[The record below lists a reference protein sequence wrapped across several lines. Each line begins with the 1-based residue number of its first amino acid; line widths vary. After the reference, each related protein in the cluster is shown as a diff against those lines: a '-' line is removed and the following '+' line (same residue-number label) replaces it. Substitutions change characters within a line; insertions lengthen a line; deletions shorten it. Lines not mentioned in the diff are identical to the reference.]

1 MNQHV
6 NQHGDD
12 RDPVERYLAQLRDSL
27 RTHEAELIMAEA
39 EDHLRETVAA
49 GLAAGLTERE
59 AQEAAISA
67 FGSVTAVVRA
77 HEERPG
83 NPVKGRTAGAMLM
96 DLFLSRWKLAGIG
109 LTAIGV
115 SGLVV
120 AVMNATLG
128 RAFTGQPPAG
138 VTFPKATCAYWMS
151 AWPDAHSCAQA
162 AMLEAS
168 SDSVVLRGGAGVVGV
183 ALLATYCLLRYDQRQ
198 RGYGPGSL
206 LAGYFPV
213 LAACVFGAGALG
225 LAAAQ
230 LTGFTVTFG
239 PGTYL
244 SGALAA
250 AVVAVCYGFRAR
262 PVIRHLA
269 RLAAR

>member
-1 MNQHV
+1 MS
-6 NQHGDD
+6 
-12 RDPVERYLAQLRDSL
+12 DPIQEYLGRLRATL
-27 RTHEAELIMAEA
+27 RTHDANLVLAEA
-39 EDHLRETVAA
+39 EDHLRDTVAA

-67 FGSVTAVVRA
+67 FGSVTAVIRA
-77 HEERPG
+77 HESRPG
-83 NPVKGRTAGAMLM
+83 RLFQGRTPKALVT
-96 DLFLSRWKLAGIG
+96 DVFLAAWKLAGIG
-109 LTAIGV
+109 LTAIGA
-115 SGLVV
+115 SGLAV

-138 VTFPKATCAYWMS
+138 VTFPKASCARWMA

-168 SDSVVLRGGAGVVGV
+168 SDSVILRGGAGVLGV
-183 ALLATYCLLRYDQRQ
+183 ALLATYCLLRYDQRR
-198 RGYGPGSL
+198 RGYGPGTL

-225 LAAAQ
+225 LSLAQ

-244 SGALAA
+244 SGALVAA
-250 AVVAVCYGFRAR
+250 AVAVWYGVRSR
-262 PVIRHLA
+262 PVIRHLVRVA
-269 RLAAR
+269 GW